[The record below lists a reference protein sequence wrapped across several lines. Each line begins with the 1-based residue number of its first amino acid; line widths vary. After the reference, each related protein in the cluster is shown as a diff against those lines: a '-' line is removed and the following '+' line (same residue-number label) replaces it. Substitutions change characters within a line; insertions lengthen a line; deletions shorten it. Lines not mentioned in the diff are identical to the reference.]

1 MKEINKEPLPK
12 GGNLTDDIIEVEL
25 LAPARNAEVAVAAIN
40 HGADAVYMGASSHGA
55 RQQAS
60 NSISDI
66 RGVVEYAHRFGVKV
80 YVTVNTIIY
89 DEELAGVEK
98 LVWELYGIGVDA
110 LIVQTDICGYG
121 AVGNEAS
128 ADCPA
133 CLYSMRHTDA

>member
-80 YVTVNTIIY
+80 YVPSIRLSTMRSWPVSKN
-89 DEELAGVEK
+89 LS
-98 LVWELYGIGVDA
+98 
-110 LIVQTDICGYG
+110 
-121 AVGNEAS
+121 GNFTA
-128 ADCPA
+128 
-133 CLYSMRHTDA
+133 

>member
-98 LVWELYGIGVDA
+98 LVWEL
-110 LIVQTDICGYG
+110 
-121 AVGNEAS
+121 
-128 ADCPA
+128 
-133 CLYSMRHTDA
+133 